1 MPSEN
6 RGGAI
11 ELFEQHDAHELMR
24 PSGGSEREPELG
36 ARGEARR
43 ESIGTA
49 DDKAHGRTVFR
60 APFAQQRGQHRT
72 IEALTALVE
81 NDDNRPV
88 GNNIGEPNRFLDT
101 AALGI
106 LGATFAYLDDFDV
119 AQAKRTSGCFRAL
132 AIPGSELALGSLLQ
146 AADCGDDKAHRWQH
160 MIAPVKCN
168 VALRAATE
176 RVIGSVCSS
185 RTRWRPPQGGG
196 TL

>member
-1 MPSEN
+1 MPGEN
-6 RGGAI
+6 RARAI

-36 ARGEARR
+36 SRGEARR

-60 APFAQQRGQHRT
+60 APFAQQRRQHRT

-88 GNNIGEPNRFLDT
+88 GNDIGERNRFLDT

-119 AQAKRTSGCFRAL
+119 AQAKRTPGRFRAL

-146 AADCGDDKAHRWQH
+146 AADCGDDKAHGRPH
-160 MIAPVKCN
+160 MIAQAKCN
-168 VALRAATE
+168 VALRGPVRRHLGVAE
-176 RVIGSVCSS
+176 RYDAS
-185 RTRWRPPQGGG
+185 
-196 TL
+196 